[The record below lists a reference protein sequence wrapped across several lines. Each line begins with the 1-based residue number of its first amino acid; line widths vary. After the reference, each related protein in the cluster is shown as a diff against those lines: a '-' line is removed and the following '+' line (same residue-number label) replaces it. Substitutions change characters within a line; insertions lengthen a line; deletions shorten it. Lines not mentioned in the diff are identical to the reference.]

1 MSAKRKHRGTSEYLQ
16 YLRGELSP
24 GERHSFEH
32 ELEADPFQKEAMEGL
47 ETLSPGEAE
56 EDLLVLHDKL
66 RKRLKRRR
74 RIAVYSIAASVAS
87 ILIVG
92 SIFLNIYQLNHDAAK
107 ESLSGDEIFMQDEP
121 ESQGASPVIEEIP
134 IKQAAPEKEAAVQ
147 SEPVVQEKPVVQ
159 EEKAKEDGSSDDK
172 VAAKRAV
179 SEAPVSEAEPQKS
192 RKKGRRERKETAAPA
207 PVSLL
212 SEQVSGVVL
221 SSEDMEPLPGASIV
235 VKGSDKGLVADMEG
249 RFSLVADQ
257 ESQPTVIASYV
268 GMETGEYQLT
278 RGTDNRVVMQ
288 PDMASLDEV
297 VVVAYGVQK
306 ETVPVGAVQ
315 AVDLEEKCDYG
326 LTTGAEP
333 EGGLEAYKMYME
345 EHIRFPAGD
354 SISKREVV
362 VLKFNVDAQ
371 GTISDIAT
379 LRSPGNQF
387 TEEAIRLIEEGP
399 SWNPAR
405 DENGN
410 TDDVVRM
417 RIVFK
422 R

>member
-1 MSAKRKHRGTSEYLQ
+1 MSAKKKHRSTNEYLK
-16 YLRGELSP
+16 YLKGELP
-24 GERHSFEH
+24 HRERNSFER
-32 ELEADPFQKEAMEGL
+32 ELEADSFEKEAIEGL
-47 ETLSPGEAE
+47 ETLSPQEAE
-56 EDLLVLHDKL
+56 EDLLLLHDKL

-74 RIAVYSIAASVAS
+74 RIAIYSIAASVAS

-92 SIFLNIYQLNHDAAK
+92 SIFLNIYQLNPDAAK

-121 ESQGASPVIEEIP
+121 EKQGAAPVKEEL
-134 IKQAAPEKEAAVQ
+134 AFKEAV
-147 SEPVVQEKPVVQ
+147 
-159 EEKAKEDGSSDDK
+159 SSNEK

-179 SEAPVSEAEPQKS
+179 SETPVSKAASEAVKAPAPEADELMVMEAEPQKS
-192 RKKGRRERKETAAPA
+192 RKKDRSETKGNAAPA
-207 PVSLL
+207 PASVL
-212 SEQVSGVVL
+212 SERVSGVVL
-221 SSEDMEPLPGASIV
+221 SSEDMEPLPGASLF
-235 VKGSDKGLVADMEG
+235 VKGSDKALVADMEG

-257 ESQPTVIASYV
+257 ESQATVIASYV

-278 RGTDNRVVMQ
+278 QGTDNRVVMQ
-288 PDMASLDEV
+288 PDMAHLDEV

-306 ETVPVGAVQ
+306 KTVPSAAVQ
-315 AVDLEEKCDYG
+315 GVDLEEEYDYSIA
-326 LTTGAEP
+326 TGAEP
-333 EGGLEAYKMYME
+333 EGWLEAYKIYME

-362 VLKFNVDAQ
+362 VLKFNVEAD
-371 GTISDIAT
+371 GTISGIAT
-379 LRSPGNQF
+379 LRSPGEKF
-387 TEEAIRLIEEGP
+387 SELAIKLIQEGP

-405 DENGN
+405 DENGT